1 MTKSDILNNYV
12 FKSLDES
19 SAMCVELTEEP
30 IPGFK
35 TTESG
40 KRRCG
45 RAILVTEICSK
56 WEVKKKVRS
65 LSNFKPEKWE
75 EEDSLIA
82 TPKEEES
89 QVDGKQGGGLLP
101 GVIGIGF

>member
-19 SAMCVELTEEP
+19 AAMCVELTEEP

-35 TTESG
+35 ITESG

-45 RAILVTEICSK
+45 RAILVTKICSK
-56 WEVKKKVRS
+56 WEVKKALEK
-65 LSNFKPEKWE
+65 FKFRNGTTI
-75 EEDSLIA
+75 S
-82 TPKEEES
+82 
-89 QVDGKQGGGLLP
+89 GR
-101 GVIGIGF
+101 IGYYDYSHVVWIKL

>member
-19 SAMCVELTEEP
+19 AAMCVELTEEP

-45 RAILVTEICSK
+45 RAILVIEICSK
-56 WEVKKKVRS
+56 W
-65 LSNFKPEKWE
+65 
-75 EEDSLIA
+75 
-82 TPKEEES
+82 
-89 QVDGKQGGGLLP
+89 
-101 GVIGIGF
+101 